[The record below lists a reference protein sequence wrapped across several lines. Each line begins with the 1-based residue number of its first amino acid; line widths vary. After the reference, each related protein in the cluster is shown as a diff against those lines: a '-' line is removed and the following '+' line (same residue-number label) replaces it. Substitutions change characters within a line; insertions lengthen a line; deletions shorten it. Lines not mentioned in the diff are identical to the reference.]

1 MATHLLVSN
10 PTAQSGKNQERI
22 ALAQGFFVANGVTVD
37 VLATLPEGRTIG
49 AVKDALAKGNYRV
62 IVAMGGDG
70 TFREVAAG
78 LCESGRQEDVA
89 LGMLPTG
96 TANDQGKSFGLEAL
110 PESLE
115 RNVEVICEG
124 HETRLDAGVLEQG
137 PTMGNLTKRA
147 RFFDSAGF
155 GFSARVL
162 AQRNEDRKVVETLG
176 PVKEIYRDHAV
187 YAGAFLKTF
196 LDSYI
201 TNDKFSVQ
209 AMLDGK
215 AVELE
220 GLTDLIV
227 KGTRIYAGAWVF
239 DETARHDDGVFEL
252 IPFCG
257 KRDWAS
263 KAIVDLQ
270 ANPLTEAMLN
280 EVGIEHSKS
289 MRASCME
296 LSFASPEGGV
306 ALAAQIDGEEWPF
319 FPCAR
324 ITVEKQAIRLVIPRV
339 PKG

>member
-10 PTAQSGKNQERI
+10 PTAQSGKNEERI
-22 ALAQGFFVANGVTVD
+22 ARAQEYFRAKGVAVD
-37 VLATLPEGRTIG
+37 VLATLPERRTIA
-49 AVKDALAKGNYRV
+49 AVTEAIARGNYQV

-78 LCESGRQEDVA
+78 ICDSGRREEVA

-124 HETRLDAGVLEQG
+124 HETRLDAGLLEQG
-137 PTMGNLTKRA
+137 SAPGDLRHRA

-187 YAGAFLKTF
+187 YAGAFIKTF
-196 LDSYI
+196 LDSYV
-201 TNDKFSVQ
+201 TNDKFNVR
-209 AMLDGK
+209 ATLDGRV
-215 AVELE
+215 VELE
-220 GLTDLIV
+220 GLTDLIA

-239 DETARHDDGVFEL
+239 DETSRHDDGAFEL
-252 IPFCG
+252 IPFFG
-257 KRDWAS
+257 KLDWTS
-263 KAIVDLQ
+263 KAIVDLE

-280 EVGIEHSKS
+280 QVGIEHSKS

-324 ITVEKQAIRLVIPRV
+324 ITVEKQALRLVVPRSA
-339 PKG
+339 K